1 MKMCIIFGN
10 IIQINFTIRYTIIN
24 TDFFVHLQINKQNMK
39 TITSTVPM
47 TMKTVTLNDM
57 MIIWEVE
64 SVIKKKMVLIED
76 SVANLRK

>member
-1 MKMCIIFGN
+1 
-10 IIQINFTIRYTIIN
+10 
-24 TDFFVHLQINKQNMK
+24 MK